1 MAFYACLFTMD
12 QQSAF
17 RKLNSTASL
26 VNHKFSFMH
35 KILSSGRF
43 LKCVSWYNMG
53 CVSFVDA
60 GRKNSGVLN
69 ITSFAAQRRRFH
81 KFSSIFSSLFMA
93 VFFHS
98 WKVKFSKV
106 RFFFHWNWCFSREEH
121 SVGYRARKR
130 FCRKKRWNTSYVH
143 HALWRHLSYTVRPKY
158 FSWNEK
164 SGKRTYTCTGD
175 SCPLLFEQD
184 IFLSQS
190 FRHFAN
196 IWLFKVPF
204 TNCKSILFIISRTI
218 WND

>member
-17 RKLNSTASL
+17 SKL
-26 VNHKFSFMH
+26 VNHNFSFMH
-35 KILSSGRF
+35 QIVLSERF
-43 LKCVSWYNMG
+43 LKCASWYNMG
-53 CVSFVDA
+53 SVSFVDA
-60 GRKNSGVLN
+60 GRKNSGGLN

-81 KFSSIFSSLFMA
+81 KFSSIFYSLYMP

-130 FCRKKRWNTSYVH
+130 FCRKKEEIRRTCIMRCGGISLIYL
-143 HALWRHLSYTVRPKY
+143 ATVRPKY

-164 SGKRTYTCTGD
+164 SGKRTYACTV
-175 SCPLLFEQD
+175 LETVVHLYFW
-184 IFLSQS
+184 IFSLPVLP
-190 FRHFAN
+190 A
-196 IWLFKVPF
+196 L
-204 TNCKSILFIISRTI
+204 CKHLTF
-218 WND
+218 